1 MKKLLKLSIFS
12 ILIFS
17 CFLIFLTVYY
27 SYNIPITYRIF
38 KGQEPKFS
46 YFGVEF
52 SKINEKKLSVNP
64 SQKFV
69 EDEFYE
75 AKLFNLIPLK
85 KVNVKKYSKTYVFPC
100 GTPFGVK
107 VLTDGVM
114 VTNTVV
120 VKTKNGEKNPS
131 KEAGLK
137 KGDII
142 EEINEKKVSSNDD
155 LKNVVFK
162 GNGEEIRLKY
172 NRNFRNYE
180 TTLKPVLSEKENRWL
195 TGLWVRDSSAGLGTT
210 TFCTKDGIFA
220 GLGHAI
226 CDIDTGEKLPLGS
239 GEIVRAS
246 INSVKKGACGN
257 AGELCGSFNKGS
269 SIGNA
274 KINSDFGLYGKLYK
288 PISIHDPVIVGFKQE
303 ARVGKASIYCTVEG
317 EKSKKYDILIESIDY
332 KSASRNFVIK
342 ITDEKLLEKTGGIV
356 QGMSGSPIIQDGKFI
371 GAVTH
376 VFLKDSTRGYGIFAE
391 TMLEITDRVKSM
403 DNIK

>member
-1 MKKLLKLSIFS
+1 MKKLLKLAVFS

-17 CFLIFLTVYY
+17 CFLIFLIVYY
-27 SYNIPITYRIF
+27 SYNIPTTYRIF
-38 KGQEPKFS
+38 KGQEPIFN

-52 SKINEKKLSVNP
+52 SKIDEKNFRKNP
-64 SQKFV
+64 SQKFI
-69 EDEFYE
+69 ENDFYR
-75 AKLFNLIPLK
+75 AKLFNIIPLK
-85 KVNVKKYSKTYVFPC
+85 EVNVKKYSKTYVFPC

-114 VTNTVV
+114 VTNTEII
-120 VKTKNGEKNPS
+120 KTKNGEKNPS

-142 EEINEKKVSSNDD
+142 EEINEKKITSNDD
-155 LKNVVFK
+155 LKNVIYISN
-162 GNGEEIRLKY
+162 GNEIKVKY
-172 NRNFRNYE
+172 NRNFRDYE

-239 GEIVRAS
+239 GEIVKAS
-246 INSVKKGACGN
+246 IDSVKKGTCGN
-257 AGELCGSFNKGS
+257 AGELCGTFNKES

-274 KINSDFGLYGKLYK
+274 KINSDFGLYGRLYT
-288 PISIHDPVIVGFKQE
+288 PISPHEPVVVGFKQE
-303 ARVGKASIYCTVEG
+303 AKVGKAYIYCTVEG
-317 EKSKKYDILIESIDY
+317 DVSKKYKILIESIDY

-356 QGMSGSPIIQDGKFI
+356 QGMSGSPIIQNGKFI

-391 TMLEITDRVKSM
+391 TMLELTDRVKKK
-403 DNIK
+403 N